1 MSIDERVSRLEA
13 NESIRRLKHAYCYR
27 LDDRDWEGF
36 LQLFT
41 DDATL
46 DYGGLGTYEGREG
59 VREFAEEFVAEHLEA
74 TAHAVHNGVID
85 VGSGGADG
93 ADDTGVAGEDTATGR
108 WYVTSFITLPD
119 RTSGFRMGNYDERYR
134 RVDDAWKITSLRL
147 RFLYSADYDVGW
159 PDLETHDR
167 PDR

>member
-1 MSIDERVSRLEA
+1 MSIAERVSRLEA

-36 LQLFT
+36 LGLFT

-59 VREFAEEFVAEHLEA
+59 VREFAEEFVAEHLDS

-85 VGSGGADG
+85 IDASGDGGGDNGDG
-93 ADDTGVAGEDTATGR
+93 ADADTATGR

-119 RTSGFRMGNYDERYR
+119 RSSGFRMGHYDERYR
-134 RVDDAWKITSLRL
+134 RVDDGWKIASLRL